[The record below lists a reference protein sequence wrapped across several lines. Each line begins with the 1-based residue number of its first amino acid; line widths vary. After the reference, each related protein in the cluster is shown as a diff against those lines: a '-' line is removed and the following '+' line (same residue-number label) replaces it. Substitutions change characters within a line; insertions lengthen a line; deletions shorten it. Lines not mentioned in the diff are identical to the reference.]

1 MKITLT
7 KVVLILGCLN
17 ISDLMFNWGLP
28 LGGPLF
34 LLWLIL
40 AGMNFLYLEDKCK
53 IAGVKTFVGQKVAWS
68 YVCIVGI
75 AMIWE
80 LKVHLILLGGTIL
93 AIGMMKLLPTKAQ
106 RRSVHKDLYWAQTYN
121 SVCVATGAIIIIII
135 LYGIVKDLSGSGK
148 SSSNKKK

>member
-7 KVVLILGCLN
+7 KVVLVLGYL
-17 ISDLMFNWGLP
+17 IVSDMMFNWGLP

-40 AGMNFLYLEDKCK
+40 AGINFLYLEDKCK
-53 IAGVKTFVGQKVAWS
+53 TARVKTFVGQKVAWT

-80 LKVHLILLGGTIL
+80 LKVHLILLGGIIL
-93 AIGMMKLLPTKAQ
+93 AIGLIKLLPTKAQ
-106 RRSVHKDLYWAQTYN
+106 RCSVHKDLHWAQTYN
-121 SVCVATGAIIIIII
+121 SVCIATGAIIIIIL

-148 SSSNKKK
+148 SDSKKK

>member
-7 KVVLILGCLN
+7 KVVLVLGCL
-17 ISDLMFNWGLP
+17 IVSDMMFNWGLP

-53 IAGVKTFVGQKVAWS
+53 SVGVKTFIGQKVAWT

-80 LKVHLILLGGTIL
+80 LKIHLILLGGIIF
-93 AIGMMKLLPTKAQ
+93 AIGLIKLLPTKAQ
-106 RRSVHKDLYWAQTYN
+106 RRSAHKDLYWAQTYN
-121 SVCVATGAIIIIII
+121 SVCVATGAIIIIIL

-148 SSSNKKK
+148 SDSKKK

>member
-7 KVVLILGCLN
+7 KAVLILGCL
-17 ISDLMFNWGLP
+17 IVSDMMFNWGLP

-53 IAGVKTFVGQKVAWS
+53 TAGVITFIGQKVAWT

-80 LKVHLILLGGTIL
+80 LKVHLILFGGIIL
-93 AIGMMKLLPTKAQ
+93 AIGLMKLFPTKAQ
-106 RRSVHKDLYWAQTYN
+106 RRSVHKDFYWAQTYN
-121 SVCVATGAIIIIII
+121 SVCVATGAIIIIIL

-148 SSSNKKK
+148 SDSKKK